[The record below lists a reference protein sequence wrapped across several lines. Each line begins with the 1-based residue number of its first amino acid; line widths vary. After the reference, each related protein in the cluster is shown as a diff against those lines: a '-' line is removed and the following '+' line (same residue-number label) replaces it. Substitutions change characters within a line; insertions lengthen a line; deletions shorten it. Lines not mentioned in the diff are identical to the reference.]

1 MVLKGSFPEVL
12 RRCKP
17 GLAACKTRTFN
28 FILPPPQRQDSLFSS
43 GLMRFL
49 CNLLPHCT
57 VSHSVGLSFV
67 IRVLVSIT
75 LRLSSGGKKTPTPV
89 YTVWF
94 QFFFVFPLTFLKR
107 SCLLDFRRYF
117 LYVSMVDILVSLS
130 IHVTKSSRHQFKPS
144 HYLSFFVCFVLFIF
158 VFVFRPHLV
167 KDKSWFYTQELCLVV
182 LGKIYRVPGIK
193 SGYATC
199 KASSTH
205 RTTSIAPQTSPF

>member
-75 LRLSSGGKKTPTPV
+75 LRLSSGGKKRPPQFTQFGFNSSLYSPLLSWNAAVCLTLDDIS
-89 YTVWF
+89 YMF
-94 QFFFVFPLTFLKR
+94 QWW
-107 SCLLDFRRYF
+107 
-117 LYVSMVDILVSLS
+117 I
-130 IHVTKSSRHQFKPS
+130 
-144 HYLSFFVCFVLFIF
+144 YLSVYPFMSQKAPDTSSNLPTICPFLFVLFYLF
-158 VFVFRPHLV
+158 LFLF
-167 KDKSWFYTQELCLVV
+167 
-182 LGKIYRVPGIK
+182 LGL
-193 SGYATC
+193 TW
-199 KASSTH
+199 
-205 RTTSIAPQTSPF
+205 